1 MVLLKNF
8 DNIKLEIIPFKKI
21 EMMINNIKK
30 FINEKEEYNTN

>member
-1 MVLLKNF
+1 MVLLKNL